1 MTAQPQSDS
10 DLTTPEPQAL
20 PQTEAPQPEVSQTE
34 TSDESVPTPPQLAGK
49 YRFIRKI
56 GQGSQGSVYL
66 AERIADGAQVAIKEL
81 SIESIE
87 SFKDYDMF
95 LREANVLASLSINGV
110 ARFYEGPD
118 PKDKTVKSQYLV
130 QEYIPGCTLEEY
142 HKSGKMTRRDIY
154 HFALQMI
161 GILMA
166 LHRHS
171 PPVIHRDLKPGNIIM
186 RDMGNGRVMP
196 YVIDFGAVAN
206 PQKQENGSTVAGT
219 YGYMPP
225 EQYMGKSSPAC
236 DTYALGA
243 ILVYLLTGVKPE
255 EMEVGEDLR
264 LRIEPIMKD
273 VPKAVVYTLRAML
286 NPKVDARLSDLQILK
301 ERFSSFY
308 AENYKLSLWNRI
320 RAGEFRNDVS
330 PWAVIVAI
338 LATFVFFGIVYY
350 VVYQATLTPE
360 PPARSY
366 PVQPIKRMS
375 IDEVQQ
381 EIIKNNQA
389 LDCIIGKWLCPN
401 TSNYG
406 DVRQIEYIF
415 YYNEKYKTQ
424 EIRDRVREKN
434 SYAPI
439 ILGTRTRF
447 LNNGT
452 IETVEY
458 DNVYSG
464 SLSGDIN
471 FDRTIDDI
479 HSESSLM
486 HYSCNERAL
495 QIWGSDKNNFVTCSR
510 YME

>member
-1 MTAQPQSDS
+1 MTAQAQSETALDASQPMIPEQPKVKSEPQEQAAESIQ
-10 DLTTPEPQAL
+10 TPE
-20 PQTEAPQPEVSQTE
+20 
-34 TSDESVPTPPQLAGK
+34 QLADR

-66 AERIADGAQVAIKEL
+66 AERICDGAQVAVKEL
-81 SIESIE
+81 TLETIE

-110 ARFYEGPD
+110 AKFYEGPD
-118 PKDKTVKSQYLV
+118 AKDKQLKSQYLV
-130 QEYIPGCTLEEY
+130 QEYIPGCTLEAY

-186 RDMGNGRVMP
+186 RDMGNGRVTP

-243 ILVYLLTGVKPE
+243 ILVYLLSGAKPE

-264 LRIEPIMKD
+264 LRIEPVLKD
-273 VPKAVVYTLRAML
+273 VPKAVVHTLRAML

-301 ERFSSFY
+301 ERFSAFY
-308 AENYKLSLWNRI
+308 AGNFKISLWSRI
-320 RAGEFRNDVS
+320 KSGEFRNEVS
-330 PWAVIVAI
+330 PMAVIIAI

-350 VVYQATLTPE
+350 VVYQSTITPE
-360 PPARSY
+360 PAAKSY
-366 PVQPIKRMS
+366 PVQPIKRTS
-375 IDEVQQ
+375 LDEMKQQ
-381 EIIKNNQA
+381 AIKNSQA

-401 TSNYG
+401 TTNYG

-415 YYNEKYKTQ
+415 YYNEKYPTQ
-424 EIRDRVREKN
+424 ELRDRAREKN

-452 IETVEY
+452 VETVEY
-458 DNVYSG
+458 DSVYSG
-464 SLSGDIN
+464 SRSGDIN
-471 FDRTIDDI
+471 FDRTIDSI
-479 HSESSLM
+479 RSESSLM

-510 YME
+510 YVE

>member
-1 MTAQPQSDS
+1 
-10 DLTTPEPQAL
+10 
-20 PQTEAPQPEVSQTE
+20 
-34 TSDESVPTPPQLAGK
+34 
-49 YRFIRKI
+49 
-56 GQGSQGSVYL
+56 
-66 AERIADGAQVAIKEL
+66 
-81 SIESIE
+81 
-87 SFKDYDMF
+87 
-95 LREANVLASLSINGV
+95 
-110 ARFYEGPD
+110 
-118 PKDKTVKSQYLV
+118 
-130 QEYIPGCTLEEY
+130 
-142 HKSGKMTRRDIY
+142 
-154 HFALQMI
+154 
-161 GILMA
+161 
-166 LHRHS
+166 
-171 PPVIHRDLKPGNIIM
+171 
-186 RDMGNGRVMP
+186 
-196 YVIDFGAVAN
+196 
-206 PQKQENGSTVAGT
+206 
-219 YGYMPP
+219 
-225 EQYMGKSSPAC
+225 
-236 DTYALGA
+236 
-243 ILVYLLTGVKPE
+243 
-255 EMEVGEDLR
+255 MEVGEDLR

-464 SLSGDIN
+464 SLSGDIT